1 MNIVT
6 EEHHGYFTLELG
18 YYQGNGFDST
28 ELKESRFAILLLKG
42 EQGEFFLNDRKTVF
56 DGQILACIN
65 EQENLWVPENIQV
78 RMILFHPSV
87 INGAF
92 NFSNIRTQ
100 TESFDITQQQD
111 FYFLLAFMR
120 TEMECDVMLSPSMET
135 LERIECLMEY
145 FQEQITKQDNNHW
158 ACKSRS
164 FLIESLSICSTLM
177 EEKTIICENKQDE
190 HEKEIQKIVAYL
202 KSNIDK
208 KITIAELTRVFQMNR
223 TDLSKRFLEY
233 TGETVMEYV
242 TRIRIDFA
250 ATMLRDTK
258 IPLIDIM
265 ERVGFRDYS
274 YFSNTFKKK
283 KGISPQ
289 VYRKK
294 YCWLQ

>member
-1 MNIVT
+1 MNIYT

-18 YYQGNGFDST
+18 YYQGNGFDNT
-28 ELKESRFAILLLKG
+28 ELRDLRCALLLLRA
-42 EQGEFFLNDRKTVF
+42 EQGEFLLEGRRIAV
-56 DGQILACIN
+56 DGQILVCVN
-65 EQENLWVPENIQV
+65 EQERIQV
-78 RMILFHPSV
+78 SKDIEVRAILFHPSV

-92 NFSNIRTQ
+92 DFENIRIQ
-100 TESFDITQQQD
+100 SESFDRTQLQD
-111 FYFLLAFMR
+111 FYFLMAFMR
-120 TEMECDVMLSPSMET
+120 TENDSNAILCPSIESF
-135 LERIECLMEY
+135 ERIELLMEC

-164 FLIESLSICSTLM
+164 FLIEILSICSTLM
-177 EEKTIICENKQDE
+177 EEKNIICHDE
-190 HEKEIQKIVAYL
+190 CDMQEIEMQRIVAYL
-202 KSNIDK
+202 KSNVSK
-208 KITIAELTRVFQMNR
+208 KITIAELTREFQMNR

-233 TGETVMEYV
+233 TGETVMEYM

-250 ATMLRDTK
+250 AAMLRDTK

-289 VYRKK
+289 AYRKK
-294 YCWLQ
+294 YCWM

>member
-1 MNIVT
+1 MNIYT

-28 ELKESRFAILLLKG
+28 ELKESRFALLLLKG
-42 EQGEFFLNDRKTVF
+42 EQGEFLLDGRKTVF
-56 DGQILACIN
+56 DGQILVCIN
-65 EQENLWVPENIQV
+65 EQENLQVPEDIQV
-78 RMILFHPSV
+78 RAILFHPSV
-87 INGAF
+87 INGVF
-92 NFSNIRTQ
+92 DFSNIRTQ
-100 TESFDITQQQD
+100 AESFDVTQQQD
-111 FYFLLAFMR
+111 FYFLMAFMR
-120 TEMECDVMLSPSMET
+120 TEKERDAILFPSVELIERIIFLMEC
-135 LERIECLMEY
+135 

-177 EEKTIICENKQDE
+177 EEKTIIGEGKQDAQ
-190 HEKEIQKIVAYL
+190 EKDMQKIVAYL

-289 VYRKK
+289 AYRKK
-294 YCWLQ
+294 YCWM